1 VGDDQMPFS
10 FDELLNWARSLVM
23 VIDHRIKTPETMEVL
38 KSCRKCSFLSS
49 KEIKQ
54 LKRKLEMPTESSDD
68 EIPQGKRKEKEDVRK
83 MTGRRRKRKKEE
95 GGSVLQ

>member
-1 VGDDQMPFS
+1 MQLF
-10 FDELLNWARSLVM
+10 
-23 VIDHRIKTPETMEVL
+23 VIKRNQTVE
-38 KSCRKCSFLSS
+38 
-49 KEIKQ
+49 KE
-54 LKRKLEMPTESSDD
+54 LEMPTESSDD